1 MLLAEQRHRPKK
13 WGRQVQTIL
22 KYRGVR
28 LNRRTID
35 MIEAA
40 EWVCGLTFVL
50 TQGSYNPGGV
60 QGSAGTHDG
69 GGAVDISLKD
79 ARTGALFPK
88 VRRERIRSATRQV
101 GFASWI
107 RDPSQADWPW
117 HLHAIA
123 IGDPDLS
130 GAARDQVADYKNGRN
145 GLASNGPDDGPRK
158 WVTMTWEKWE
168 KAHPTW
174 REPFTPAQYENLLRE
189 MKTQDM
195 ATRQEIRGQA
205 LWMLRYAA
213 QTVDERVAARRAF
226 DDAIAAGQSLE
237 QALAAATA
245 VMAPLAADLAEVAK
259 KNG

>member
-1 MLLAEQRHRPKK
+1 MQK
-13 WGRQVQTIL
+13 IL

-28 LNRRTID
+28 LNQRTID

-107 RDPSQADWPW
+107 RDPSQGDWPW
-117 HLHAIA
+117 HLHGIA

-130 GAARDQVADYKNGRN
+130 SAARDQVVDYKNGRN
-145 GLASNGPDDGPRK
+145 GLASNGPDDGPRT

-189 MKTQDM
+189 MKTQDS
-195 ATRQEIRGQA
+195 ANRQEIRGQA
-205 LWMLRYAA
+205 LWMLRYNA
-213 QTVDERVAARRAF
+213 QTVDERANARRAF
-226 DDAIAAGQSLE
+226 DDAIAAGQSVE
-237 QALAAATA
+237 QALAAAIA
-245 VMAPLAADLAEVAK
+245 VMAPLDADLAK
-259 KNG
+259 KNA